1 MTQTL
6 HCPLCGLY
14 FHYASELDLHAREDH
29 APPPHLH
36 RPAPHPRTEDKSESD
51 GAGHGRSK
59 AIR

>member
-1 MTQTL
+1 MSNL

-14 FHYASELDLHAREDH
+14 FHYASELELHAREDH

-36 RPAPHPRTEDKSESD
+36 TVPGPRADREHAA
-51 GAGHGRSK
+51 AGQRRSK